1 MRRPLLLLAASIA
14 LCQAVPVARGG
25 GTLYFVNS
33 TGDAPLVG
41 SSNFCD
47 SDPGTPGEQCT
58 LRAAIQAS
66 NLHIGDDGI
75 EFAIPASDPNFDPA
89 TGRATIKLGSALPA
103 LAEGVSIAGPGASSL
118 TVRRE
123 TSVEFR
129 IFPVTTGGSVSL
141 SGMTITNG
149 SAGNPTH
156 GGGAENTNAGTLSII
171 GCVVSDSFGSECGG
185 IHNNST
191 GTLNVTNSTVSGN
204 GSDVNGGILN
214 RSTGTVNV
222 LNSAITVN
230 RSFRFG
236 GAGIYNRGTG
246 TVNITDSFIANNE
259 SGNRGSG
266 GIKND
271 GSGTVN
277 VTRSTISNN
286 FDSFDKG
293 GGIYIGNGTVNITA
307 STVSRNTAKGGGGIF
322 NLAGSLIIT
331 NSTVSQNAST
341 TDNGGGGGLRNEGSV
356 PSATAHFS
364 VIQ

>member
-1 MRRPLLLLAASIA
+1 M
-14 LCQAVPVARGG
+14 
-25 GTLYFVNS
+25 
-33 TGDAPLVG
+33 
-41 SSNFCD
+41 
-47 SDPGTPGEQCT
+47 
-58 LRAAIQAS
+58 
-66 NLHIGDDGI
+66 
-75 EFAIPASDPNFDPA
+75 
-89 TGRATIKLGSALPA
+89 
-103 LAEGVSIAGPGASSL
+103 
-118 TVRRE
+118 RRE

-364 VIQ
+364 VIQWTLMALGSRTLERSSSLTVPSAETNPPSREAFSPMMVPASRTWDSPRSRAALWLLTSVSLPLPT